1 MQSSKAIPP
10 GARVIGKP
18 LASIRLLHSAAHK
31 AGLAHA
37 QVVSAQAVVQAAGDR
52 GLYSRKVV
60 NDERI
65 IGVRPAITIH
75 ETYRT
80 YDCRKFK
87 RKFTTYLQ
95 LSYGES

>member
-1 MQSSKAIPP
+1 M
-10 GARVIGKP
+10 
-18 LASIRLLHSAAHK
+18 

-37 QVVSAQAVVQAAGDR
+37 QVVSTQAVVQAAGDW

-60 NDERI
+60 NSGRWYDDRI
-65 IGVRPAITIH
+65 IGVRPATAIH

-80 YDCRKFK
+80 YDRRKFK
-87 RKFTTYLQ
+87 HKFTTYLQ

>member
-1 MQSSKAIPP
+1 M
-10 GARVIGKP
+10 
-18 LASIRLLHSAAHK
+18 

-37 QVVSAQAVVQAAGDR
+37 QVISAQAVVQAAGNR

-60 NDERI
+60 NGGQWYDDRI
-65 IGVRPAITIH
+65 IGVRPATAIH

-80 YDCRKFK
+80 NDRRKFK